1 MVLEGASVELWS
13 CMVQVLVPVRTP
25 EPISRRPGRTH
36 TLPTWAGMS
45 CTSCRQVSSELS
57 RGLRAHLGS
66 ISWTVAHP
74 EAIFR
79 HEINSLKSE
88 AVAPSPKP
96 RPRGRNR
103 PGAGLGTKFR
113 AKRGASRPPGP
124 QNPDLKCPY
133 CSAVAQLQLL
143 RRRSDLQKRS
153 CAIDAVCVR
162 PECSGSAPVAAVQAE
177 LSTLCSLV
185 VA

>member
-1 MVLEGASVELWS
+1 MPKSGLWRFDSALEPQKPSNKRQKLTFLEMVSYDAAEARGSYLVLEGASVELWS

-25 EPISRRPGRTH
+25 EPRSRRPGRTH
-36 TLPTWAGMS
+36 TLPTSAGMS
-45 CTSCRQVSSELS
+45 CTSCRQVSGELP
-57 RGLRAHLGS
+57 GGQRAHLGS

-88 AVAPSPKP
+88 AAAPSPKP

-103 PGAGLGTKFR
+103 PGAGLGTKIR
-113 AKRGASRPPGP
+113 AKNPASRPPGP

-133 CSAVAQLQLL
+133 L
-143 RRRSDLQKRS
+143 
-153 CAIDAVCVR
+153 
-162 PECSGSAPVAAVQAE
+162 
-177 LSTLCSLV
+177 
-185 VA
+185 

>member
-1 MVLEGASVELWS
+1 MVSYDATEERESYVVLEGASVELWS
-13 CMVQVLVPVRTP
+13 CMVQVLVPVRPP

-133 CSAVAQLQLL
+133 S
-143 RRRSDLQKRS
+143 R
-153 CAIDAVCVR
+153 
-162 PECSGSAPVAAVQAE
+162 G
-177 LSTLCSLV
+177 
-185 VA
+185 